1 MGVVSRVEAAIM
13 AVQES
18 LVKKDMNVGAGDRYL
33 QD

>member
-1 MGVVSRVEAAIM
+1 MGVVSRVEAAIL

-18 LVKKDMNVGAGDRYL
+18 LVKKDLNISGGRFP

>member
-18 LVKKDMNVGAGDRYL
+18 LVKKDLKIGTEDRPN
-33 QD
+33 